1 MEELNY
7 QKLIGRYLAAYNSF
21 DIEGILALLA
31 PHIRFENYSGDELTA
46 STNGIDEF
54 RQLAEKSKLLF
65 SEREQRLTDLKI
77 SVNSATASIAYRG
90 KLAVDVPNGPAAG
103 TVINL
108 QGKSEFFFVGD
119 KFSQIID
126 RG

>member
-54 RQLAEKSKLLF
+54 RQLAEKSKFLF

-77 SVNSATASIAYRG
+77 SVNSATATIAYRG

-108 QGKSEFFFVGD
+108 QGKSEYFFVGD

>member
-7 QKLIGRYLAAYNSF
+7 QKLIGRYIAAYNSF

>member
-1 MEELNY
+1 MEESNY
-7 QKLIGRYLAAYNSF
+7 QKLIGRYIAAYNSF
-21 DIEGILALLA
+21 DIEGILELLA

-54 RQLAEKSKLLF
+54 RQLAEKSKFLF

-77 SVNSATASIAYRG
+77 SVNSATATIAYRG

-108 QGKSEFFFVGD
+108 QGTSEFFFVGD
-119 KFSQIID
+119 KFSRIID

>member
-7 QKLIGRYLAAYNSF
+7 QNLIGCYLAAYNSF

-54 RQLAEKSKLLF
+54 RQLAEKSKFLF

-77 SVNSATASIAYRG
+77 SVNSATATIAYRG
-90 KLAVDVPNGPAAG
+90 KLAVDVPNGRQAG

-108 QGKSEFFFVGD
+108 QGKSEYFFVGD

>member
-54 RQLAEKSKLLF
+54 RQLAEKSKFLF

-77 SVNSATASIAYRG
+77 SVNSATATIAYRG

-108 QGKSEFFFVGD
+108 QGTSEFFFVGD

>member
-54 RQLAEKSKLLF
+54 RQLAEKSKFFF

-77 SVNSATASIAYRG
+77 SVNSATATIAYRG

-108 QGKSEFFFVGD
+108 QGKSEYFFVGD